1 MAAELQCLL
10 FILVE
15 TLTKKQ
21 WDWQV
26 DKDHQTGV
34 LVHDR

>member
-21 WDWQV
+21 REWQV
-26 DKDHQTGV
+26 DKDY
-34 LVHDR
+34 